1 MVLFGPDE
9 RELIDANPGMRPKK
23 LAALLRTTG
32 VFFTPKQVSTYRT
45 NKRRRG
51 DAKLNEKRRVAV
63 ANMSTEQRE
72 SINEKRRV
80 VNMSTEQREAVNEKR
95 RVRRRARV
103 EEKLKDLKEE
113 MRTMAAME
121 GDAKMAAVGA
131 HCLGVEAKYEEAK
144 AEVESDS
151 GKELLAEAL
160 RLFEAVWE
168 AQKQAVNPSDTILIN
183 AFYSSKA
190 DSDKDL
196 DVEGHR
202 PLKEAGVEAK
212 LTIVKLLD
220 TANGH
225 LANALEK
232 EVQRLL
238 MADER
243 ADRTFQLTER
253 GYRPGAGAGRVR
265 KSHLETDFLIP
276 YMKAGLTEEKALLM
290 IKMIRYTLP
299 GQGVA
304 LGMAGPELS
313 GVRGS
318 GGASAGTGTPDEP
331 AFDSPPPAKR
341 LKSTAL
347 DELAAELNE

>member
-1 MVLFGPDE
+1 MVPFGLEDKA
-9 RELIDANPGMRPKK
+9 LIAANPGMRAKD
-23 LAALLRTTG
+23 LALLLYKENDVVCTW
-32 VFFTPKQVSTYRT
+32 KQVSKYRRNMRQRGGAQREVY
-45 NKRRRG
+45 NK
-51 DAKLNEKRRVAV
+51 ASKEKRRP
-63 ANMSTEQRE
+63 MTPMQRE
-72 SINEKRRV
+72 ARNKSRRAKRRV
-80 VNMSTEQREAVNEKR
+80 ENMSTEQREARNEKR
-95 RVRRRARV
+95 RVRERARV
-103 EEKLKDLKEE
+103 EEKLADLKEE

-151 GKELLAEAL
+151 GKELLAEGL

-190 DSDKDL
+190 DSDKEL

-202 PLKEAGVEAK
+202 PVKEAGVEAK
-212 LTIVKLLD
+212 LTIVKLLQ

-313 GVRGS
+313 GAGGS
-318 GGASAGTGTPDEP
+318 GGASA
-331 AFDSPPPAKR
+331 DSPRPSKR
-341 LKSTAL
+341 LKRTTAL

>member
-1 MVLFGPDE
+1 MGPEE
-9 RELIDANPGMRPKK
+9 RKLIDANPDMRPKA
-23 LAALLRTTG
+23 LAALLLTTG
-32 VFFTPKQVSTYRT
+32 VFFTPKQVSQYRK
-45 NKRRRG
+45 NMRRRSG
-51 DAKLNEKRRVAV
+51 AGRDAYNKSRRSEAHKESRRV
-63 ANMSTEQRE
+63 E
-72 SINEKRRV
+72 
-80 VNMSTEQREAVNEKR
+80 NMSTEQREARNEKERNMSTEQREARNEKR
-95 RVRRRARV
+95 RVRARARV
-103 EEKLKDLKEE
+103 EEKLADLKEE

-144 AEVESDS
+144 AELESDS

-183 AFYSSKA
+183 AFYSSEA
-190 DSDKDL
+190 DSDKKL

-225 LANALEK
+225 IANALEK
-232 EVQRLL
+232 EVQRLI

-265 KSHLETDFLIP
+265 KSHLQRDFLDP

-313 GVRGS
+313 GAGGS
-318 GGASAGTGTPDEP
+318 GGASA
-331 AFDSPPPAKR
+331 DSPRPSKR
-341 LKSTAL
+341 LKHTAL

>member
-1 MVLFGPDE
+1 MGPEE
-9 RELIDANPGMRPKK
+9 RKLIDANPDMRPKA
-23 LAALLRTTG
+23 LAALLLTTG
-32 VFFTPKQVSTYRT
+32 VFFTPKQVSQYRK
-45 NKRRRG
+45 NMRRRSG
-51 DAKLNEKRRVAV
+51 AGRDAYNKSRRSEAHKESRRV
-63 ANMSTEQRE
+63 E
-72 SINEKRRV
+72 
-80 VNMSTEQREAVNEKR
+80 NMSTEQREARNKSSAKSK
-95 RVRRRARV
+95 RARQ
-103 EEKLKDLKEE
+103 EEKLADLKEAVS
-113 MRTMAAME
+113 TLAAMHE
-121 GDAKMAAVGA
+121 GDAKMAA
-131 HCLGVEAKYEEAK
+131 LEAQYLEVRSKYEEAK
-144 AEVESDS
+144 AEFESDS
-151 GKELLAEAL
+151 GKELIAEAL
-160 RLFEAVWE
+160 RRFEAAWE

-202 PLKEAGVEAK
+202 PLKEAGVEAE
-212 LTIVKLLD
+212 LTIVKLLV
-220 TANGH
+220 TANGFI
-225 LANALEK
+225 ANALEK
-232 EVQRLL
+232 EVQRLI

>member
-1 MVLFGPDE
+1 MVLFGLEE
-9 RELIDANPGMRPKK
+9 RELIAANPGMRPKD
-23 LAALLRTTG
+23 LALLLFKENDVVCTW
-32 VFFTPKQVSTYRT
+32 KQVSKYRD
-45 NKRRRG
+45 NMRRRG
-51 DAKLNEKRRVAV
+51 GAQREGYNKARKEKRRP
-63 ANMSTEQRE
+63 MTPMQR
-72 SINEKRRV
+72 
-80 VNMSTEQREAVNEKR
+80 EKR
-95 RVRRRARV
+95 RVRARARV
-103 EEKLKDLKEE
+103 EEKLADLKEE

-202 PLKEAGVEAK
+202 PLKEAGVEAE
-212 LTIVKLLD
+212 LTIVKLLV
-220 TANGH
+220 TANGFI
-225 LANALEK
+225 ANALEK
-232 EVQRLL
+232 EVQRLI

-265 KSHLETDFLIP
+265 KSHLQRDFLDP

-313 GVRGS
+313 GAGGS
-318 GGASAGTGTPDEP
+318 GGASA
-331 AFDSPPPAKR
+331 DSPRPSKR
-341 LKSTAL
+341 LKHTAL